1 VKSKIFFDESKIL
14 HGIFK
19 LQILIFIWRQDAI
32 RSITD
37 KFTKCN
43 PNIPTSARERRAHV
57 NSIASAKRLTCMP
70 LLLKHLGVAVT
81 GSKSGCY
88 DPEEV
93 FDV

>member
-1 VKSKIFFDESKIL
+1 MKSKIFFNESKIL
-14 HGIFK
+14 HRIFK
-19 LQILIFIWRQDAI
+19 HQILVFIWRQDAI
-32 RSITD
+32 KSIEE
-37 KFTKCN
+37 KFTTCD

-70 LLLKHLGVAVT
+70 LLLKGLGVAVT

-93 FDV
+93 FDI